1 MQDSKRTTWVAGTV
15 LLAVAILAL
24 AWFVFVAPVV
34 EETSTVASDTQV
46 AQDRNAALTNQL
58 DTLKDQFANLQASK
72 DELAVIAAQLPATA
86 NTSAF
91 LRTVENLKNAAGTN
105 VVDVQFGVPEDVIPA
120 AAVADGTA
128 AAAPATEGTTEGGD
142 TAAEGSADASTDTS
156 TDTAAADPA
165 AAAAPV
171 IPGFVAIPVSVTAL
185 GNPVGVL
192 TFLDALQQQSDRLM
206 LVTNLQGT
214 GQAEEEQSGGRPA
227 TAEGD
232 LELVIS
238 GYIYVLKDTTTPATG
253 DGTAPET
260 PALPEGAPSL
270 SGA

>member
-34 EETSTVASDTQV
+34 EETSTVAADTQV
-46 AQDRNAALTNQL
+46 AQDRNTALTKQL

-72 DELAVIAAQLPATA
+72 DELAVIEAQLPATA

-91 LRTVENLKNAAGTN
+91 VRTIENLKSAAGTN

-120 AAVADGTA
+120 AAVDDGTA
-128 AAAPATEGTTEGGD
+128 AATTTDGTAEGGD
-142 TAAEGSADASTDTS
+142 TTADASTDASTS
-156 TDTAAADPA
+156 TDAGATAA

-192 TFLDALQQQSDRLM
+192 AFLDGLQEQSDRLM

-214 GQAEEEQSGGRPA
+214 GQGEEEASGGRPA
-227 TAEGD
+227 TAKGD

-238 GYIYVLKDTTTPATG
+238 GYIYVLKDTTTPATE
-253 DGTAPET
+253 DGTATEA

>member
-1 MQDSKRTTWVAGTV
+1 MQDSKRTTWIAGTV

-34 EETSTVASDTQV
+34 DETSTVASDTQV
-46 AQDRNAALTNQL
+46 AQDRNTALTKQL
-58 DTLKDQFANLQASK
+58 DTLKGQFANLQASK
-72 DELAVIAAQLPATA
+72 DELAVIEAQLPATA

-91 LRTVENLKNAAGTN
+91 LRTVENLKDAAGTN

-120 AAVADGTA
+120 AAVDEGTA
-128 AAAPATEGTTEGGD
+128 AAATTDGTAEGGD
-142 TAAEGSADASTDTS
+142 TATDDSTDASTDTIE
-156 TDTAAADPA
+156 TAPA
-165 AAAAPV
+165 ANEAAPV

-192 TFLDALQQQSDRLM
+192 AFLDGLQQQSDRLM

-214 GQAEEEQSGGRPA
+214 GQAEEEPSGGRPA
-227 TAEGD
+227 TAKGD

-238 GYIYVLKDTTTPATG
+238 GYIYVLKDTTTPAA
-253 DGTAPET
+253 DEGTAPET
-260 PALPEGAPSL
+260 PELPEGAPSL

>member
-34 EETSTVASDTQV
+34 DETSTVASDTQV
-46 AQDRNAALTNQL
+46 AQDRNAALTSQL
-58 DTLKDQFANLQASK
+58 DTLEDQFANLQASK

-86 NTSAF
+86 DTSAF

-128 AAAPATEGTTEGGD
+128 AATPATEGGD
-142 TAAEGSADASTDTS
+142 TAADSSTDASADTS
-156 TDTAAADPA
+156 TDTAAVDPA

-192 TFLDALQQQSDRLM
+192 AFLDGLQQQSDRLM

-214 GQAEEEQSGGRPA
+214 GQGEEEASGGRPA
-227 TAEGD
+227 TAKGD

-238 GYIYVLKDTTTPATG
+238 GYIYVLKDTTTPATD
-253 DGTAPET
+253 DGTATET

>member
-24 AWFVFVAPVV
+24 AWFVLVAPVV
-34 EETSTVASDTQV
+34 EETSTVAADTQV
-46 AQDRNAALTNQL
+46 AQDRNTALTKQL
-58 DTLKDQFANLQASK
+58 DTLKGQFANLQASK
-72 DELAVIAAQLPATA
+72 DELAVIESQLPATA

-91 LRTVENLKNAAGTN
+91 VRTIENLKNAAGTN

-120 AAVADGTA
+120 AAVDDGTA
-128 AAAPATEGTTEGGD
+128 AAATTEGTAEGGD
-142 TAAEGSADASTDTS
+142 TAADGGADASADTG
-156 TDTAAADPA
+156 TAAVDPS

-192 TFLDALQQQSDRLM
+192 AFLDGLQEQSDRLM

-214 GQAEEEQSGGRPA
+214 GQGEEEASGGRPA
-227 TAEGD
+227 TAKGD

-238 GYIYVLKDTTTPATG
+238 GYIYVLKDTTTPATD
-253 DGTAPET
+253 DGTATET